1 MKLNLI
7 VGINIILTMS
17 DLSRL
22 IEINKNI
29 EKQNDEIIR
38 LLKKI
43 AGEEDSADKSGEIST
58 KELVLEK
65 PLGVGEVYFIYAENI
80 FKLSI
85 QNNESVINNL
95 TGNVETPDFNLAE
108 IIANESIT
116 KNQSLADSTVI
127 LDESVKGN
135 LPETLRLSIE
145 NGAKYAHIPWSAMSE
160 LIRAPQQLQ
169 TLLKLNFYKSTEDLI
184 NKLFESD

>member
-1 MKLNLI
+1 
-7 VGINIILTMS
+7 MS

-43 AGEEDSADKSGEIST
+43 AGEEDLVESCEISQP
-58 KELVLEK
+58 ELILEK
-65 PLGVGEVYFIYAENI
+65 PLGVGEVYFIYAMDI
-80 FKLSI
+80 FKLSVE
-85 QNNESVINNL
+85 NNESVINNL
-95 TGNVETPDFNLAE
+95 TGNVETPEFNLAE

-116 KNQSLADSTVI
+116 KNQSLVDSTVI

-135 LPETLRLSIE
+135 LPETLKVAIE
-145 NGAKYAHIPWSAMSE
+145 NGAKYAHIPWSAMAE
-160 LIRAPQQLQ
+160 LIRAPQELQ
-169 TLLKLNFYKSTEDLI
+169 TLLKLNFYKSTEDLL
-184 NKLFESD
+184 NKLFESE